1 MIKVTETSAA
11 PAKSQPLNDHGYLC
25 GHHKPNRFLA
35 QRRFT
40 ADQSPSTIGVSVF
53 PRFFNGQTCRRVRL
67 VNERKQFIGN
77 NKERTP
83 KYRGED
89 EELYLYRRIEPK
101 QPSAQQR
108 YETPA
113 ACRPRRQV
121 KSLVFDQSGTYLA
134 VGGSD
139 IRVYICKQW
148 SEVLNFTDHT
158 GLVTGVAFGENA
170 QFLTS
175 AGMDRSLKFYSL

>member
-1 MIKVTETSAA
+1 MEIFLENIKLIHIHSVCGTNCNAEHVSNNNIIVLLKVLD
-11 PAKSQPLNDHGYLC
+11 PFLC
-25 GHHKPNRFLA
+25 FPDSHLCASECHPFVFL
-35 QRRFT
+35 F
-40 ADQSPSTIGVSVF
+40 
-53 PRFFNGQTCRRVRL
+53 
-67 VNERKQFIGN
+67 
-77 NKERTP
+77 
-83 KYRGED
+83 
-89 EELYLYRRIEPK
+89 
-101 QPSAQQR
+101 
-108 YETPA
+108 
-113 ACRPRRQV
+113 QV

-148 SEVLNFTDHT
+148 SEVLNFTGGGNKSQPIVLCYACHSYVNKIFDLFSSLIIDHT